1 MENLNIRKR
10 VFENLGDL
18 HYTADVYKI
27 FDEQKKYRRQFK
39 KFWQRLQKDKQL
51 ITELL
56 FRRQLHT
63 KLSGPTYKTLVYAF
77 AKAYHER
84 TDVQVL
90 KEYTSA
96 LIGRYEYGYDCFAK
110 IIQQKELA
118 LINYI
123 IDGIRVTD
131 ICSDKRTQV
140 FMRQAMT
147 LLILTSDMKYDYT
160 KFYKNLENEG
170 NNKDLG
176 KIKRSTAAAKIVRWT
191 IFRRKAMRLVV
202 VRSDSV
208 AKQQPSR
215 NWH

>member
-27 FDEQKKYRRQFK
+27 FGDEQKKYRRQFK

-51 ITELL
+51 INELL

-96 LIGRYEYGYDCFAK
+96 LMGRYDTVTTALPKHPTERTGPDKLYYRRHQGHGHL
-110 IIQQKELA
+110 QRQKDTGFHA
-118 LINYI
+118 PGN
-123 IDGIRVTD
+123 DSAD
-131 ICSDKRTQV
+131 SDVGHEVRQGNRTCH
-140 FMRQAMT
+140 R
-147 LLILTSDMKYDYT
+147 
-160 KFYKNLENEG
+160 
-170 NNKDLG
+170 
-176 KIKRSTAAAKIVRWT
+176 
-191 IFRRKAMRLVV
+191 
-202 VRSDSV
+202 
-208 AKQQPSR
+208 PSA
-215 NWH
+215 

>member
-27 FDEQKKYRRQFK
+27 FGDEQKKYRRQFK
-39 KFWQRLQKDKQL
+39 KFWQRLQKDNRL

-56 FRRQLHT
+56 FKRQLHT
-63 KLSGPTYKTLVYAF
+63 KLSGSTYKTLIYAF

-96 LIGRYEYGYDCFAK
+96 LMGRYEYGYDCFAK
-110 IIQQKELA
+110 IIRQKELA

-131 ICSDKRTQV
+131 ICSP
-140 FMRQAMT
+140 MI
-147 LLILTSDMKYDYT
+147 LL
-160 KFYKNLENEG
+160 
-170 NNKDLG
+170 
-176 KIKRSTAAAKIVRWT
+176 
-191 IFRRKAMRLVV
+191 
-202 VRSDSV
+202 
-208 AKQQPSR
+208 
-215 NWH
+215 

>member
-27 FDEQKKYRRQFK
+27 FGDEQKKYRRQFK

-51 ITELL
+51 INELL

-96 LIGRYEYGYDCFAK
+96 LMGRYEYGYDCFAK
-110 IIQQKELA
+110 IIRQKELA

-131 ICSDKRTQV
+131 ICNDKRTQV

-147 LLILTSDMKYDYT
+147 LLILTSDMKYDKET
-160 KFYKNLENEG
+160 ELAIDHLLDEFKEG
-170 NNKDLG
+170 
-176 KIKRSTAAAKIVRWT
+176 RAQ
-191 IFRRKAMRLVV
+191 M
-202 VRSDSV
+202 
-208 AKQQPSR
+208 
-215 NWH
+215 

>member
-27 FDEQKKYRRQFK
+27 FGDEQKKYRRQFK

-84 TDVQVL
+84 TD
-90 KEYTSA
+90 
-96 LIGRYEYGYDCFAK
+96 EYGYDCFAK

-147 LLILTSDMKYDYT
+147 LLILTSDMKYDKET
-160 KFYKNLENEG
+160 ELVIDHLLDEFKEG
-170 NNKDLG
+170 
-176 KIKRSTAAAKIVRWT
+176 RAQ
-191 IFRRKAMRLVV
+191 M
-202 VRSDSV
+202 
-208 AKQQPSR
+208 
-215 NWH
+215 

>member
-1 MENLNIRKR
+1 MFRFMQFLQAVGIGAV
-10 VFENLGDL
+10 VFCFVLQRE
-18 HYTADVYKI
+18 KI
-27 FDEQKKYRRQFK
+27 SAEGLIGFGIG
-39 KFWQRLQKDKQL
+39 KFLQKDKQL

-56 FRRQLHT
+56 FKRQLHT

-96 LIGRYEYGYDCFAK
+96 LMGRYEYGYDCFAK

-123 IDGIRVTD
+123 IDNIKVTD

-147 LLILTSDMKYDYT
+147 LLILTSDMKYDKET
-160 KFYKNLENEG
+160 ELVIDRLLDEFKEG
-170 NNKDLG
+170 
-176 KIKRSTAAAKIVRWT
+176 RAQ
-191 IFRRKAMRLVV
+191 M
-202 VRSDSV
+202 
-208 AKQQPSR
+208 
-215 NWH
+215 